1 MKNFASKLAS
11 KFTSRKFLLALLGDI
26 MGIVTM
32 IVGQNLTTT
41 IIGAAAV
48 IVINVV
54 YCIVEGV
61 VDAKSV
67 AQIADSAVIIAD
79 ELGAP
84 DEVVDAIDK
93 VGDVVEDIVGDG
105 GDPPVEGE

>member
-1 MKNFASKLAS
+1 MKNIAS

-54 YCIVEGV
+54 YCIIEGYI
-61 VDAKSV
+61 DAKSV
-67 AQIADSAVIIAD
+67 KQIADSAETIAD
-79 ELGAP
+79 VLGAS
-84 DEVVDAIDK
+84 DEVVKTIDT
-93 VGDVVEDIVGDG
+93 VGDVVENLVGDG

>member
-1 MKNFASKLAS
+1 MKKNIAS

-26 MGIVTM
+26 MGVVTM

-54 YCIVEGV
+54 YCIVEGCI
-61 VDAKSV
+61 DAAGV
-67 AQIADSAVIIAD
+67 AQIADSAETIAD
-79 ELGAP
+79 ALGAS
-84 DEVVDAIDK
+84 DEVVDTIDK
-93 VGDVVEDIVGDG
+93 VGDVVEDLIGDG
-105 GDPPVEGE
+105 GDPPVEGK